1 MSCLI
6 DKMNYYIDLSSE
18 EKSVLLDLE
27 SIKVQHKARTI
38 IYHQEA
44 QVGDI
49 FVVKDGW
56 VASFSQLPNGNR
68 TILNIHYP
76 GDIVGSSS
84 MPFEIHASGLMSITQ
99 ATLCPFPKQKFA
111 NIFRHHPNLS
121 ALLYSMSLQEK
132 MVLVDRLKAIGRMP
146 GKNRLM
152 LFVLQAHAR
161 QTAFR
166 NLDALTFEFPLSQE
180 LIGDAI
186 GLTTVYVNRTVR
198 ELEEEGLMSVRNR
211 EVTIFNKRRMVELCD
226 FKDRYRRL
234 DTTWFP
240 GSIN

>member
-1 MSCLI
+1 MSYLI
-6 DKMNYYIDLSSE
+6 EKMSYYIELSAE
-18 EKSVLLDLE
+18 EKTVLLDLE
-27 SIKVQHKARTI
+27 SVTTQYKARTI

-49 FVVKDGW
+49 FVVREGW
-56 VASFSQLPNGNR
+56 VATFSQLPNGNR

-84 MPFEIHASGLMSITQ
+84 MPFEVHASGLMSITPV
-99 ATLCPFPKQKFA
+99 TLCPFPKEKLA
-111 NIFRHHPNLS
+111 TVFRHHPNLS
-121 ALLYSMSLQEK
+121 ALLYTVSLQEK

-161 QTAFR
+161 QTAFQQ
-166 NLDALTFEFPLSQE
+166 LDALTFDFPLSQV

-211 EVTIFNKRRMVELCD
+211 EVTIFNRRRMIELCD
-226 FKDRYRRL
+226 FKDRYRQL

-240 GSIN
+240 GFIK